1 MLLSTQIE
9 LSNIE
14 NFKAMAKEAELKALQ
29 TQINPHFLFNALHT
43 ISSFVRIEPDRAR
56 EIIINLSTYLRY
68 NLENF
73 SRLLSLKDELSQVEA
88 YINIEKARFGD
99 KIKLSIIFLKNI

>member
-43 ISSFVRIEPDRAR
+43 ISS
-56 EIIINLSTYLRY
+56 S
-68 NLENF
+68 
-73 SRLLSLKDELSQVEA
+73 
-88 YINIEKARFGD
+88 
-99 KIKLSIIFLKNI
+99 